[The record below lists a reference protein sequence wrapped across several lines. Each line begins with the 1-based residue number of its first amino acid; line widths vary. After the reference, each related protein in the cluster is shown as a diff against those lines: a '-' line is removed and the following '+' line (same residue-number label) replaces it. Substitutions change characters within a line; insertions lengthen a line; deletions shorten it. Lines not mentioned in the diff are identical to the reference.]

1 MIENMPFRNVILPL
15 VASKTLGYVA
25 SLALAMGV
33 YSLLAI
39 GKEYTRFAE
48 VANMPSQ
55 LHAALSLVLGCL
67 LVFRTNTAYNRWW
80 EARTLWGT
88 LVNTSRNAAIKLQ
101 HIACISNSDL
111 VQARKLLVAFPVAL
125 KHHLRGETEK
135 LPEHIRQLALGAGH
149 VPVGLIDEL
158 YKIVG
163 HAKRSGAI
171 DGNELRV
178 LDTEL
183 TRFLDICG
191 GCERIQRTRIV
202 TSYRTFAR
210 QCTLLVLVTL
220 PWGVSH
226 DFGWLTLPLTIIV
239 SYFMIGLETVAEHVE
254 EPFGYDEDDLDLD
267 GMCRTIESSVTEV
280 FRI

>member
-1 MIENMPFRNVILPL
+1 MPFCDVIAPL

-25 SLALAMGV
+25 GLAMAMGA

-48 VANMPSQ
+48 TGSMPSQ

-80 EARTLWGT
+80 EARTLWGM
-88 LVNTSRNAAIKLQ
+88 LVNASRNTAIKLH
-101 HIACISNSDL
+101 HIACIPDDEL
-111 VQARKLLVAFPVAL
+111 GRARSLLVAFPVAL
-125 KHHLRGETEK
+125 KHHLRGESVQ
-135 LPEHIRQLALGAGH
+135 LPESVKKLSGSAVH
-149 VPVGLIDEL
+149 VPQALINQL
-158 YKIVG
+158 YEIVG
-163 HAKRSGAI
+163 RAKRSGAI
-171 DGNELRV
+171 DGNDLRV
-178 LDTEL
+178 LDVEL
-183 TRFLDICG
+183 TRFLDVCG

-210 QCTLLVLVTL
+210 QCILLVLLTL
-220 PWGVSH
+220 PWGVAH
-226 DFGWLTLPLTIIV
+226 DFGWWTLPLTIIV

-267 GMCRTIESSVTEV
+267 EICLTIESSVNEILCT
-280 FRI
+280 

>member
-1 MIENMPFRNVILPL
+1 MQFRDVITPL

-25 SLALAMGV
+25 GLAIALGA

-39 GKEYTRFAE
+39 GKEYTQFAE
-48 VANMPSQ
+48 AGTMPSQ

-88 LVNTSRNAAIKLQ
+88 LVNASRNTAIKL
-101 HIACISNSDL
+101 HHLARISSDDL
-111 VQARKLLVAFPVAL
+111 GHARSLLVALPVAL
-125 KHHLRGETEK
+125 KHHLRDESQQ
-135 LPEHIRQLALGAGH
+135 LPESVKQLSGYAAH
-149 VPVGLIDEL
+149 VPQALMNQL
-158 YKIVG
+158 YGIVAR
-163 HAKRSGAI
+163 AKRSGAI
-171 DGNELRV
+171 DGQDLLV

-183 TRFLDICG
+183 TRFLDVCG

-210 QCTLLVLVTL
+210 QCILLVLLTL
-220 PWGVSH
+220 PWGVAH
-226 DFGWLTLPLTIIV
+226 DFGWWTLPLTIIV

-267 GMCRTIESSVTEV
+267 GICRAIESSVNEILGV
-280 FRI
+280 